1 MPPLTLIAIELIA
14 IGVVILIG
22 FSYCAYRDRRDRAK
36 QQSAHVNGIEAEN
49 RELRNH
55 VKELRQFRDL
65 IVSMGQESQKS
76 DDSVES
82 Y

>member
-1 MPPLTLIAIELIA
+1 MPPLTLIAIEIIA

-22 FSYCAYRDRRDRAK
+22 FSYCNYCDRRDRAK
-36 QQSAHVNGIEAEN
+36 RQADRVEHLAAEN

-55 VKELRQFRDL
+55 VKELRAFRDF
-65 IVSMGQESQKS
+65 IVSHGQESQKS
-76 DDSVES
+76 DDSAES

>member
-1 MPPLTLIAIELIA
+1 MPPLTLIAIELIL

-22 FSYCAYRDRRDRAK
+22 FSYCNYCDRRDRAK
-36 QQSAHVNGIEAEN
+36 RQADNVEHLAAEN

-55 VKELRQFRDL
+55 IKELRQFRDM

-76 DDSVES
+76 DDSVEA